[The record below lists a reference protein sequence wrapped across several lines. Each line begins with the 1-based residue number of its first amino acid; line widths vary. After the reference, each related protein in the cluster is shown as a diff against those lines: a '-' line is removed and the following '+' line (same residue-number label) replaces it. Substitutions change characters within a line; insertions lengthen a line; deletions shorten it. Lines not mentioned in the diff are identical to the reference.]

1 MMVDTIWLIEKHILM
16 YTYYIIWP
24 HREKMFFLNQNQK
37 NRFNSVILSIFLFNN
52 ENYLILVK
60 KLSSQ
65 SLIQSGQSI
74 VLNKIRIHFGL
85 VL

>member
-85 VL
+85 FL

>member
-52 ENYLILVK
+52 ANYLILVK
-60 KLSSQ
+60 KLSLQ
-65 SLIQSGQSI
+65 SLIQTGQST
-74 VLNKIRIHFGL
+74 VLNKIRIHCGL
-85 VL
+85 FL

>member
-60 KLSSQ
+60 KLSLQ
-65 SLIQSGQSI
+65 SLIQTGQSI